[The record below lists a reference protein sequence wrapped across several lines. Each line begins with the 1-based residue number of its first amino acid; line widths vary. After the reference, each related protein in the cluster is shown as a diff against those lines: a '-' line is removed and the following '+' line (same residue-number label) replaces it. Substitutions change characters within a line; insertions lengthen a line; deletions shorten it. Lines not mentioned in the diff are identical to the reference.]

1 MVLSATAQG
10 SAACWGQS
18 PRRGPHEGSGGG
30 LAAVL
35 AQIVSIAAVVPG
47 AAAPPAHPPGVWLFD
62 NKVAVEVYDCHDLLC
77 GRILWLIVPRDAAG
91 DLVLDRK
98 NPDPSLRDRRLCG
111 LTIISGLKPLGE
123 NRWGGGKFYNPDDG
137 KTYNVVAA
145 LVSDDL
151 IIARLFESTTLLGQ
165 NKTLERVAHGTSDG
179 WC

>member
-1 MVLSATAQG
+1 MLGAVTSAGASQRQRRRLGG
-10 SAACWGQS
+10 SPGV
-18 PRRGPHEGSGGG
+18 
-30 LAAVL
+30 AAVL
-35 AQIVSIAAVVPG
+35 ALSVSIAAAVPG
-47 AAAPPAHPPGVWLFD
+47 AAAPPAIPPGVWLFD
-62 NKVAVEVYDCHDLLC
+62 KKVAVEVYDCRDLLC
-77 GRILWLIVPRDAAG
+77 GRILWLIVPRDGAG
-91 DLVLDRK
+91 ELVLDRK
-98 NPDPSLRDRRLCG
+98 NPDRSLQDRKLCG
-111 LTIISGLKPLGE
+111 LTIIWGLKPLGE